1 MAIRNLN
8 ELGFGALAG
17 FNSAFIY
24 NAANPKFSID
34 SYRMVI
40 GNPSK
45 LSFSAPIGSNNAFI
59 GNAISFNF
67 NLGSYSNPS
76 IN

>member
-1 MAIRNLN
+1 MAVRNLSK
-8 ELGFGALAG
+8 LSFGAPAG

-24 NAANPKFSID
+24 NTANFKFSIN
-34 SYRMVI
+34 SYGMVI

-45 LSFSAPIGSNNAFI
+45 LSFSTPIDSNSAFTS
-59 GNAISFNF
+59 NAISFNF
-67 NLGSYSNPS
+67 NLGSCGNPS

>member
-8 ELGFGALAG
+8 ELGFSALAG
-17 FNSAFIY
+17 SNSAFIY

-34 SYRMVI
+34 SYRMAI

-45 LSFSAPIGSNNAFI
+45 LSFSSPTGSNNAFT
-59 GNAISFNF
+59 GNTISFNF
-67 NLGSYSNPS
+67 NLGGYSNLS

>member
-1 MAIRNLN
+1 V
-8 ELGFGALAG
+8 GS
-17 FNSAFIY
+17 NSAFIY

-34 SYRMVI
+34 SYGIVI

-45 LSFSAPIGSNNAFI
+45 LSFSAPAGSNSAFI

-67 NLGSYSNPS
+67 NLGGYSNLN

>member
-1 MAIRNLN
+1 MA
-8 ELGFGALAG
+8 
-17 FNSAFIY
+17 
-24 NAANPKFSID
+24 
-34 SYRMVI
+34 I

-45 LSFSAPIGSNNAFI
+45 LSFSTPIGSNSAFI

-67 NLGSYSNPS
+67 NLGGYSNPN

>member
-1 MAIRNLN
+1 MT
-8 ELGFGALAG
+8 LGFGALVG
-17 FNSAFIY
+17 SNSAFIY

-34 SYRMVI
+34 SYRIVT

-45 LSFSAPIGSNNAFI
+45 LGFSTPIGSNSAFI
-59 GNAISFNF
+59 SNTISFNF
-67 NLGSYSNPS
+67 NLGGYSNLS